1 VLTLI
6 ACGLAAGRS
15 GQAQTV
21 QLGGGTQAA
30 TAGAQAQPTPPP
42 IPGASDVLA
51 TVTGRNQT
59 DKVTKGDVLNF
70 LSRYPLP
77 PAEDREIAYKGAVD
91 ALVNT
96 DLLNQ
101 FLARQNIAVT
111 PAKVDQEIERLK
123 AQLKSEG
130 QDLPNT
136 LLQSGISMDDIKKV
150 YENRIRW
157 SEFVTNRAS
166 DAELRKFLNNNR
178 DLFSGTQVRASHI
191 LLKVDPGASEAEKEK
206 VKQKLMAIRKD
217 IVAGKMTFA
226 EAANKFSED
235 PATAG
240 GAGGDLDYFT
250 LNSGFI
256 EEFANAAFKLRK
268 GDISGPVETPYGFH
282 LIQITDRR
290 EGKLPDF
297 EQNKPFILQ
306 AYATDLQKTVL
317 AAERKTAKI
326 DVKPMPKDL
335 FPPEASAATGDTAG
349 AAAAPKGAATP
360 APKP

>member
-1 VLTLI
+1 
-6 ACGLAAGRS
+6 
-15 GQAQTV
+15 
-21 QLGGGTQAA
+21 
-30 TAGAQAQPTPPP
+30 
-42 IPGASDVLA
+42 
-51 TVTGRNQT
+51 VTGQNQT

-101 FLARQNIAVT
+101 FLARQHIAVT
-111 PAKVDQEIERLK
+111 PAKVEQEIDRLK

-191 LLKVDPGASEAEKEK
+191 LLKVDPSASDAEKEK
-206 VKQKLMAIRKD
+206 VKQKLTAIRKD
-217 IVAGKMTFA
+217 IVAGKTTFA

-235 PATAG
+235 PATSG

-317 AAERKTAKI
+317 AAERKTAKV

-335 FPPEASAATGDTAG
+335 FPPEAPATTGDAAG
-349 AAAAPKGAATP
+349 AAAAPKSAAAP